1 MGLWG
6 NRITFKKKFNIMKS
20 AIILFAFATLLLSV
34 KAQVTPPP
42 PLIVQKDTAGLAKDS
57 VGAFEKVE
65 VEAEFTG
72 GDNAWRSFLMKNLDI
87 DKISDKVKFPKR
99 QKVFKQTVIVK
110 FIVCTDGS
118 LCDIAAEN
126 KVDPLIKAE
135 AERVLKISP
144 NWVPARQ
151 NGKPVKAYRRQPI
164 TVLIERE

>member
-1 MGLWG
+1 
-6 NRITFKKKFNIMKS
+6 MKS
-20 AIILFAFATLLLSV
+20 VIIVFAFLICSLAT
-34 KAQVTPPP
+34 KPQVPPP
-42 PLIVQKDTAGLAKDS
+42 SPFNVLKDTTGLSKDS

-87 DKISDKVKFPKR
+87 DKFSDKVKFPKR
-99 QKVFKQTVIVK
+99 QKAFKQTVIVK

-118 LCDIAAEN
+118 LCNIEAEN

-135 AERVLKISP
+135 AERVIKISP
-144 NWVPARQ
+144 NWLPARQ
-151 NGKPVKAYRRQPI
+151 NGKAVKAYRRQPI

>member
-1 MGLWG
+1 
-6 NRITFKKKFNIMKS
+6 MKS
-20 AIILFAFATLLLSV
+20 VIIVFAFSIFFLTS
-34 KAQVTPPP
+34 KAQVPPP
-42 PLIVQKDTAGLAKDS
+42 PPFNVSKDAAGLSKDT
-57 VGAFEKVE
+57 VGAFDKVE

-87 DKISDKVKFPKR
+87 DKITDKVKFPKR

-118 LCDIAAEN
+118 LCNIEAEN

-135 AERVLKISP
+135 AERVIKISP

-151 NGKPVKAYRRQPI
+151 NGKAVKAYRRQPI